1 MVSKELVIG
10 FLTLGLAFFM
20 LIRTEYKTWV
30 NNNRELV
37 EIRIDRQQAVEHIL
51 DKMGDDVTVSFQQEL
66 YDRYYFKVIDPKND
80 STYDVYVNK
89 DSPKVQMLR
98 KANRSNAKF

>member
-10 FLTLGLAFFM
+10 LLTLGLAFFI

-30 NNNRELV
+30 NNNRELIEV
-37 EIRIDRQQAVEHIL
+37 RIDRYQAEEHIH

-66 YDRYYFKVIDPKND
+66 YDRYYFKVNDPKND

-89 DSPKVQMLR
+89 DRPKVQMLR
-98 KANRSNAKF
+98 KANRAKL